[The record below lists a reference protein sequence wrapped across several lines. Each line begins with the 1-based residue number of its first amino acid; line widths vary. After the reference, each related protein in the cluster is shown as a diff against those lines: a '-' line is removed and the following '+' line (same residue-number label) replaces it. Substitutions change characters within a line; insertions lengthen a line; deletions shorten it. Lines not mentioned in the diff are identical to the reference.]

1 MPINSNPH
9 TLPFEISGAHLQGL
23 TPGTY
28 AELLR
33 RLLCAEA
40 TAHGLPM
47 DSIHVA
53 SNVNAPD
60 GGEDGYIGWT
70 GGPDRTGFLP
80 CRKNQFQLKCG
91 EVFPKSAGCEVLAGK
106 GQVKSMVRDVLGNG
120 GCYTLLSN
128 RPYTRRAIK
137 EREKRISAA
146 LRKANLTVNEG
157 QVRFRDADW
166 IATWANRYPS
176 VAAWAKELTQPGT
189 VGPFRPWD
197 HWAGSSEHQLSPWV
211 DDDRLVSLRASV
223 LQRITQEHGVIY
235 IRGVPG
241 VGKSRLVL
249 EALRSA
255 DDGNLSIRGLVM
267 YADEADDTVREI
279 RETAETLAVAGSRA
293 ILVIDRCTPRTR
305 RAVAGAVKRPGSRL
319 SLVTIEDE
327 ALSMPPDPETLVV
340 PEAPPEVTA
349 KMVEQLA
356 PNLPSED
363 NRRLQLLSRGFPGHT
378 LAVVKAWKDSVQPPH
393 ATEDDIVEAFVVGR
407 DTSQANLLMASAR
420 LLAVFGALRLGP
432 PPEQDQ
438 LSEVARFRHDLVDTG
453 LRAGVQLL
461 VSRGVVKKFGGLV
474 VFSPSPIAL
483 NLAEYQWREWAQ
495 DRWDEI
501 LAGSIS
507 PELKEFAARRLAL
520 LNTTGISQQVAAH
533 LCRYGGPLEVN
544 IRDLRASHAEV
555 LTALVQINASQVVAL
570 LERCLSVVDLSEIKD
585 EVRTKIART
594 LEQAA
599 FQQDAFEDAA
609 SLLLDLAATESELH
623 GSRATEAFRE
633 LFPLLL
639 GKTEAPGSSRLAFLD
654 AVAQTTSPRHRQVI
668 VRALVAGIETQH
680 FHRDVGAE
688 THGLR
693 PTLQSWRPTTTAEAT
708 AYVTGCVERLA
719 NFAIAND
726 PAGKAAR
733 IGLGDRLRSLIWSGL
748 IDIDIVERVVAR
760 IQGNL
765 GAPWQGAIRSLNRFV
780 RFDAKK
786 VSPDLVNRVKAL
798 AATLQPSDLKPRA
811 LHLISQ
817 YVGDYS
823 PREQSDDFDATRK
836 RLMGDIRRVAEELV
850 SRPTTLTSVLPEASS
865 GPQMHAEWFGECIAE
880 AAESPADWLEPVK
893 AAFVGAPEAVRNS
906 NLLAGFLYGLSKTHP
921 SDVIEFK
928 RMAARSAQFA
938 PTLPDVCG
946 HCGLTPD
953 DIVLVTEALRGD
965 LLTPLGL
972 MRWTL
977 AAARDKLSPSDLA
990 PLLDA
995 LLDRGR
1001 EGFPVAAHLI
1011 YTYVCDA
1018 PDGIDGLW
1026 PQVSRAA
1033 EGVTRWVLA
1042 EGDGLTEY
1050 AFESLMMLILKR
1062 GRQDPK
1068 ARALALTLAGAFVES
1083 LGTGNEQLVK
1093 PLLPCLLS
1101 EFPEIAWPLIGQAA
1115 ISETGPRWI
1124 LESELREKPSPDTEA
1139 RPAIL
1144 DLPLETL
1151 FAWCQA
1157 HPDSAPA
1164 VVAATMPFLETDDEG
1179 APISSLHPVM
1189 KRLLDEFGHCPGVPE
1204 AVSRNMGSFSWMGS
1218 ATSVLQLYREPLA
1231 ALQDHAK
1238 REVRKW
1244 ARAKLREVEDRIQA
1258 AKAMD
1263 AEWKARTE
1271 I

>member
-23 TPGTY
+23 TPGTF

-80 CRKNQFQLKCG
+80 CRKNQFQLKCS
-91 EVFPKSAGCEVLAGK
+91 EVLPNSAGREVLTGK
-106 GQVKSMVRDVLGNG
+106 GQVKSMVRDVVEGG

-128 RPYTRRAIK
+128 RPYTRLAI
-137 EREKRISAA
+137 ENREERISAA
-146 LRKANLTVNEG
+146 LSKANLTVNEG

-166 IATWANRYPS
+166 IATWVNCYPS
-176 VAAWAKELTQPGT
+176 VAAWAKELAQPGT
-189 VGPFRPWD
+189 VRPFRPWD

-211 DDDRLVSLRASV
+211 DDDRLASLRASV
-223 LQRITQEHGVIY
+223 LQRITQEQGVIH

-255 DDGNLSIRGLVM
+255 DDGNVSIRDLVM

-279 RETAETLAVAGSRA
+279 SETAETLAVAGSRA
-293 ILVIDRCTPRTR
+293 ILVIDRCTPGTR
-305 RAVAGAVKRPGSRL
+305 RAVAVAVKRPGSRL

-327 ALSMPPDPETLVV
+327 ALPTPPDPETLVV

-363 NRRLQLLSRGFPGHT
+363 NRRLELLSRGFPRHA
-378 LAVVKAWKDSVQPPH
+378 LAVARAWKDSVQPPH

-407 DTSQANLLMASAR
+407 DTSQANLLLASAR
-420 LLAVFGALRLGP
+420 LLAVFGALRPGRQ
-432 PPEQDQ
+432 PEQDQ
-438 LSEVARFRHDLVDTG
+438 LSEVAHFRHDLVDTG
-453 LRAGVQLL
+453 LRAGIQLL
-461 VSRGVVKKFGGLV
+461 VSRGIVKKFGGLV

-483 NLAEYQWREWAQ
+483 NLAERQWREWAS
-495 DRWDEI
+495 DGWDEI

-520 LNTTGISQQVAAH
+520 LNTTGISQKVAAH
-533 LCRYGGPLEVN
+533 LCRAGGHLEGLEG
-544 IRDLRASHAEV
+544 ISKSSHSAV
-555 LTALVQINASQVVAL
+555 LAAVVQIDA
-570 LERCLSVVDLSEIKD
+570 RRVVDLLTRALDSVTDLSRIKAD
-585 EVRTKIART
+585 VRREIARI

-599 FQQDAFEDAA
+599 FQQDVFEDAA

-623 GSRATEAFRE
+623 GSRATEVFRE

-654 AVAQTTSPRHRQVI
+654 DVAQTTSSRRRQVI
-668 VRALVAGIETQH
+668 VRALITGIETEH

-688 THGLR
+688 SHGLR
-693 PTLQSWRPTTTAEAT
+693 PTLHSWRPTTAGEAA

-719 NFAIAND
+719 DFAIADD

-733 IGLGDRLRSLIWSGL
+733 IGLGDRLRSLIWFGL
-748 IDIDIVERVVAR
+748 IDIVERVVAH

-765 GAPWQGAIRSLNRFV
+765 SAPWKEAMRSLSHFV

-786 VSPDLVNRVKAL
+786 ASPDLVDRVKAL
-798 AATLQPSDLKPRA
+798 VAALQPSDLKPRV
-811 LHLISQ
+811 LHLVSM
-817 YVGDYS
+817 YAGDYPPS
-823 PREQSDDFDATRK
+823 EGSDLDVARK
-836 RLMGDIRRVAEELV
+836 QLTDDIRRVAEELV
-850 SRPTTLTSVLPEASS
+850 GHPATLTSVLPEASS
-865 GPQMHAEWFGECIAE
+865 GPQMNAEWFGECIAE
-880 AAESPADWLEPVK
+880 AAESPVDWLEPVK
-893 AAFVGAPEAVRNS
+893 AALLEAPVDVRNS
-906 NLLAGFLYGLSKTHP
+906 NLLTGFLYGLSKTHP

-928 RMAARSAQFA
+928 RMAAQSAELA
-938 PTLPDVCG
+938 PILPAVCG

-953 DIVLVTEALRGD
+953 DIVLVTEALRAD
-965 LLTPLGL
+965 LLPPHEL

-995 LLDRGR
+995 LLDHER
-1001 EGFPVAAHLI
+1001 EGFPVAVHLI
-1011 YTYVCDA
+1011 STYVGDA
-1018 PDGIDGLW
+1018 PDKIDGLW
-1026 PQVSRAA
+1026 SQVSRAA
-1033 EGVTRWVLA
+1033 EGATRW
-1042 EGDGLTEY
+1042 GLTEGDAMTEY
-1050 AFESLMMLILKR
+1050 DFGYLMTRILKR
-1062 GRQDPK
+1062 GRQDP
-1068 ARALALTLAGAFVES
+1068 RAQTLALTLAGAFVES
-1083 LGTGNEQLVK
+1083 LGTDHARLVQ
-1093 PLLPCLLS
+1093 PLLPRLLS
-1101 EFPEIAWPLIGQAA
+1101 GFPDIAWPLIGEAA
-1115 ISETGPRWI
+1115 ISKTGPRWL
-1124 LESELREKPSPDTEA
+1124 LEFALREKPISETQA

-1157 HPDSAPA
+1157 HPDSGPA
-1164 VVAATMPFLETDDEG
+1164 FVAATVPFLETDEEG
-1179 APISSLHPVM
+1179 APTSSLHPVM
-1189 KRLLDEFGHCPGVPE
+1189 TRLLDEFGHRPGVPA

-1218 ATSVLQLYREPLA
+1218 ATSVWRLYRAPLT

-1244 ARAKLREVEDRIQA
+1244 ARAELRDVEDRIQT

>member
-1 MPINSNPH
+1 MPTNSNPL
-9 TLPFEISGAHLQGL
+9 TLPFEISGDHLQGL
-23 TPGTY
+23 TPGTF

-40 TAHGLPM
+40 MAHDLPM

-70 GGPDRTGFLP
+70 GGPARTGFLP

-91 EVFPKSAGCEVLAGK
+91 DVSPKSAGCEVLAGT
-106 GQVKSMVRDVLGNG
+106 GQVKSMVRDVVEAG
-120 GCYTLLSN
+120 GCYTLLAS
-128 RPYTRRAIK
+128 RPYTRLAIEK
-137 EREKRISAA
+137 REDRISAA

-166 IATWANRYPS
+166 FATWANRYPS
-176 VAAWAKELTQPGT
+176 VAAWAKELAQPGT
-189 VGPFRPWD
+189 VRPFRPCD
-197 HWAGSSEHQLSPWV
+197 HWAGSSEHQASPWV
-211 DDDRLVSLRASV
+211 DDDRLASVRASV
-223 LQRITQEHGVIY
+223 LQRITQEQGVIH

-255 DDGNLSIRGLVM
+255 DDGNVSIRDLVM

-279 RETAETLAVAGSRA
+279 SETAETLAVAGSRA
-293 ILVIDRCTPRTR
+293 ILVIDRCTPGTR

-363 NRRLQLLSRGFPGHT
+363 KRRLELLSRGFPRHA
-378 LAVVKAWKDSVQPPH
+378 LAVARAWKDSVQPPH

-420 LLAVFGALRLGP
+420 LLAVFGALRPGRQ
-432 PPEQDQ
+432 PEQDQ
-438 LSEVARFRHDLVDTG
+438 LSEVAHFRHDLVDTG
-453 LRAGVQLL
+453 LRAGIQHL
-461 VSRGVVKKFGGLV
+461 VSRGVAKKFGGLV
-474 VFSPSPIAL
+474 VFAPSPVAL
-483 NLAEYQWREWAQ
+483 NLSEYQWREWAPDQ
-495 DRWDEI
+495 WDEI

-533 LCRYGGPLEVN
+533 LCRYGSPLEVN
-544 IRDLRASHAEV
+544 IRDLRVSHAEV
-555 LTALVQINASQVVAL
+555 LTALVQIDASQVVAL
-570 LERCLSVVDLSEIKD
+570 LERCLSVVDLSEVED
-585 EVRTKIART
+585 EVRTRIALT
-594 LEQAA
+594 LEQAT
-599 FQQDAFEDAA
+599 FQQDVFEDAA

-623 GSRATEAFRE
+623 GSRVTEAFRE

-639 GKTEAPGSSRLAFLD
+639 GKTEADGSSRLAFLD
-654 AVAQTTSPRHRQVI
+654 DVAETTSPRRRQVI
-668 VRALVAGIETQH
+668 VRALIAGVETEH
-680 FHRDVGAE
+680 FHREVGAE

-693 PTLQSWRPTTTAEAT
+693 PTLHSWRPTTNTEAA

-719 NFAIAND
+719 DFATAD
-726 PAGKAAR
+726 DSVGKAAR
-733 IGLGDRLRSLIWSGL
+733 IGLGDRLRSLIWFGL
-748 IDIDIVERVVAR
+748 IDIVERVVGHVQR
-760 IQGNL
+760 HV
-765 GAPWQGAIRSLNRFV
+765 GAPWKEAMRSLNHFV

-786 VSPDLVNRVKAL
+786 ASPDLVDRVKAL
-798 AATLQPSDLKPRA
+798 VEVLQPSDLKPRA
-811 LHLISQ
+811 LHLISL
-817 YVGDYS
+817 YAGDYPPS
-823 PREQSDDFDATRK
+823 EGSDLDAARK
-836 RLMGDIRRVAEELV
+836 RLTDDIRRVAEELV
-850 SRPTTLTSVLPEASS
+850 GRPVTLTSVLPEASS
-865 GPQMHAEWFGECIAE
+865 GPQINALWFGECIAE
-880 AAESPADWLEPVK
+880 AAESPVDWLEPVK
-893 AAFVGAPEAVRNS
+893 AAFVGAPDDVRNS
-906 NLLAGFLYGLSKTHP
+906 NLLTGFLRGLSKTHP
-921 SDVIEFK
+921 AAVIEFK
-928 RMAARSAQFA
+928 RMAAESAEFA
-938 PTLPDVCG
+938 PILPDVCG

-953 DIVLVTEALRGD
+953 DIVVVTEALRAD
-965 LLTPLGL
+965 LLPPLEL

-1001 EGFPVAAHLI
+1001 EGFPVTAHLI

-1018 PDGIDGLW
+1018 PDEIDGLW

-1033 EGVTRWVLA
+1033 EGVTQWKLA
-1042 EGDGLTEY
+1042 EGDAMTEY
-1050 AFESLMMLILKR
+1050 AFESLMKLILKR

-1083 LGTGNEQLVK
+1083 LGTDNDQLVK
-1093 PLLPCLLS
+1093 PLLPFLLS
-1101 EFPEIAWPLIGQAA
+1101 EFPEIAWPLIGRAA
-1115 ISETGPRWI
+1115 ISETGPRWF
-1124 LESELREKPSPDTEA
+1124 LELELGEKPSSETQA
-1139 RPAIL
+1139 GPAIL

-1164 VVAATMPFLETDDEG
+1164 FVAATVPFLETDEEG
-1179 APISSLHPVM
+1179 APTSSLHPVM
-1189 KRLLDEFGHCPGVPE
+1189 TRLLDEFGHRQGVLA
-1204 AVSRNMGSFSWMGS
+1204 AVRRNMGSFSWMGFS
-1218 ATSVLQLYREPLA
+1218 TSVLHLYREPLA
-1231 ALQDHAK
+1231 VLQDHVK

-1244 ARAKLREVEDRIQA
+1244 ARAELRDVEDRIQR

-1263 AEWKARTE
+1263 AEWKAWIE